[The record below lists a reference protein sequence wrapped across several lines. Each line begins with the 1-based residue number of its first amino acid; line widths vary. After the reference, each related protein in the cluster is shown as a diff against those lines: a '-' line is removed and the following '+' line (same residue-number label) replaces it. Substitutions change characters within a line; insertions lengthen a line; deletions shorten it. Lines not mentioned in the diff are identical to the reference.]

1 MSVIYRRL
9 AGYILSLAHGD
20 KSKETI
26 IICMM
31 AALAGN
37 LHFHDSENF
46 RFLLLL
52 IMNTANVLYMY
63 IMLIR
68 INGIQFKGN
77 EMRLILIGVIL
88 NVIIHTTDVLIV
100 FVLSS
105 LLGEAAWLLSAAAA
119 AFSIYVSGTVFLLIV
134 FRQK

>member
-68 INGIQFKGN
+68 INGIQGN